1 MRQVTTAAIAS
12 PAATLDPEVVE
23 FRSQFDKTSPLDE
36 LVRTGAQR
44 MLQSAIEAEVE
55 EFVAV
60 HGDRR
65 DAIGNRQVVRNG
77 YQPARELL
85 TGAGRLEVQQP
96 RVRDNSSE
104 KEQRISFSSS
114 ILPPYL
120 RRSKAIDELIPW
132 LYLKGISTGDFSEA
146 LQSLLGEDAPGLSPN
161 VVVRLKEKWGQ
172 EYDQWSRRDLSRKA
186 RTCTSGPTASTST
199 CVWKMRRINGSACWC

>member
-1 MRQVTTAAIAS
+1 
-12 PAATLDPEVVE
+12 
-23 FRSQFDKTSPLDE
+23 
-36 LVRTGAQR
+36 
-44 MLQSAIEAEVE
+44 MLGTAIEAEVQ
-55 EFVAV
+55 EFILV

-65 DAIGNRQVVRNG
+65 DAGGNRLVVRNG

-96 RVRDNSSE
+96 RVRDNSAE
-104 KEQRISFSSS
+104 KECRVRFSSS

-146 LQSLLGEDAPGLSPN
+146 LQSLLGEAAHNLSPN
-161 VVVRLKEKWGQ
+161 VVVRLKGSGVK
-172 EYDQWSRRDLSRKA
+172 S
-186 RTCTSGPTASTST
+186 TTSGAVATSAKSCTCMFGRTASTST
-199 CVWKMRRINGSACWC
+199 CAWKMRPINGSACSC